1 MARAERITGAGRRL
15 WQWSRDSGTQPRL
28 LLAAK
33 AALAAVIAW
42 TLAKYAP
49 GVAAEYPYYAPLGA
63 IVAMRTTVFA
73 GIRAGVQ
80 TLVGITLGILIA
92 GLTMLVG
99 DPGVVAVALAV
110 GLGVLVSGFRV
121 LGEGYSWVPM
131 AALFVLLVGGGNAEG
146 YSFAYVVQMGIGI
159 GIGLA
164 VNFAVVPPL
173 HFWDAERRIDQV
185 NGVLAQQLDGLA
197 DVLDKGEPDTGAWDR
212 QQERLDKAIADV
224 RDRVSTAQESRRM
237 NPRSA
242 LRGSRARLQTDGAR
256 FRALER
262 VAWYTT
268 DLTEL
273 VARSG
278 PVAEN
283 IGRPDPAF
291 AGPFA
296 AALRKVAC
304 VVRGDCPEDGADE
317 AIAELERA
325 LDASDADP
333 SHVTV
338 TSSAIIALRGVL
350 ESEKRATADVD
361 TETGPSGRRGWRPRL
376 RQPRGDADDRRA
388 Q

>member
-1 MARAERITGAGRRL
+1 MARAERITGAGRRV

-92 GLTMLVG
+92 GFTMLVG
-99 DPGVVAVALAV
+99 DPGVIAVALVV

-131 AALFVLLVGGGNAEG
+131 AALFVLLVGGGNAEN

-159 GIGLA
+159 AIGLA
-164 VNFAVVPPL
+164 VNFAIVPPL

-185 NGVLAQQLDGLA
+185 NGVLAEHLDDLA
-197 DVLDKGEPDTGAWDR
+197 HVLDEGEPDVHAWDR
-212 QQERLDKAIADV
+212 QQAKLDRAIADV
-224 RDRVSTAQESRRM
+224 RDRVSVAQESRRM

-242 LRGSRARLQTDGAR
+242 LRGSRARLATDGAR

-262 VAWYTT
+262 AAWYTT

-273 VARSG
+273 VASSG
-278 PVAEN
+278 PVADSL
-283 IGRPDPAF
+283 GRPDPAF

-296 AALRKVAC
+296 AALRQVAC
-304 VVRGDCPEDGADE
+304 VVRGECPEDEGDR
-317 AIAELERA
+317 AIARLEEA
-325 LDASDADP
+325 LDASRSNP

-350 ESEKRATADVD
+350 ESEKRATEDVD
-361 TETGPSGRRGWRPRL
+361 TKTGPFGRKR
-376 RQPRGDADDRRA
+376 
-388 Q
+388 

>member
-33 AALAAVIAW
+33 AALAATIAW
-42 TLAKYAP
+42 TLAKHAP
-49 GVAAEYPYYAPLGA
+49 GVAADYPYYAPLGA

-73 GIRAGVQ
+73 GVRAGLQ

-92 GLTMLVG
+92 GFTMLIG

-159 GIGLA
+159 GIGLL
-164 VNFAVVPPL
+164 VNSLIVPPL

-185 NGVLAQQLDGLA
+185 NAVLAEHLDDLA
-197 DVLDKGEPDTGAWDR
+197 AVLDQGEPDTRAWDR
-212 QQERLDKAIADV
+212 QQSRLDAAIEDV
-224 RDRVSTAQESRRM
+224 RERVSVAQESRRW
-237 NPRSA
+237 NPRGV
-242 LRGSRARLQTDGAR
+242 LRGSRARLATDGAR

-262 VAWYTT
+262 AAWYTT

-278 PVAEN
+278 PVADN
-283 IGRPDPAF
+283 IGRPDPSF
-291 AGPFA
+291 AEPLA
-296 AALRKVAC
+296 AALRQVAC
-304 VVRGDCPEDGADE
+304 VVRGDCAEDAGDE
-317 AIAELERA
+317 ALATLERA
-325 LDASDADP
+325 LDASRENP
-333 SHVTV
+333 SSVAVTA
-338 TSSAIIALRGVL
+338 SAIVALRGIL
-350 ESEKRATADVD
+350 ESEKRATQDVD
-361 TETGPSGRRGWRPRL
+361 TKTGPFGEKR
-376 RQPRGDADDRRA
+376 
-388 Q
+388 

>member
-28 LLAAK
+28 LLAVK
-33 AALAAVIAW
+33 AAVAAVIAW

-92 GLTMLVG
+92 GFTMLV
-99 DPGVVAVALAV
+99 DAPGVVAVALVV
-110 GLGVLVSGFRV
+110 GLGVLVSGFRI

-131 AALFVLLVGGGNAEG
+131 AALFVLLIGGGNAED
-146 YSFAYVVQMGIGI
+146 YSFAYVVQMAIGI
-159 GIGLA
+159 AVGLA

-185 NGVLAQQLDGLA
+185 NAVLAQHLDDLA
-197 DVLDKGEPDTGAWDR
+197 DVLDKGEPDTAAWDR
-212 QQERLDKAIADV
+212 QQERLDKAMSDV
-224 RDRVSTAQESRRM
+224 RDRVTTAQEARRM

-242 LRGSRARLQTDGAR
+242 LRGSRARLATDGAR

-262 VAWYTT
+262 AAWYTT

-273 VARSG
+273 VASSG
-278 PVAEN
+278 PVADN
-283 IGRPDPAF
+283 IGRPDRAF
-291 AGPFA
+291 AEPLA
-296 AALRKVAC
+296 AAMREVAC
-304 VVRGDCPEDGADE
+304 VVRGDCPEEQGDE
-317 AIAELERA
+317 AIETLEQA
-325 LDASDADP
+325 LDASRSNP
-333 SHVTV
+333 SHVAV
-338 TSSAIIALRGVL
+338 TSSAVVAMRGIL
-350 ESEKRATADVD
+350 ESEKRATEDVD
-361 TETGPSGRRGWRPRL
+361 TKTGPFGGKRTRR
-376 RQPRGDADDRRA
+376 
-388 Q
+388 

>member
-15 WQWSRDSGTQPRL
+15 WRWSRDSGTQPRL
-28 LLAAK
+28 LLAGK
-33 AALAAVIAW
+33 AALAATIAW

-92 GLTMLVG
+92 GFTMLIG
-99 DPGVVAVALAV
+99 DPGVIAVALVV
-110 GLGVLVSGFRV
+110 GLGVLVSGFRI

-131 AALFVLLVGGGNAEG
+131 AALFVLLIGGGNAEG
-146 YSFAYVVQMGIGI
+146 YSFAYVVQMAIGI

-185 NGVLAQQLDGLA
+185 NAVLAQQLDDLA
-197 DVLDKGEPDTGAWDR
+197 DVLDEGEPDTGAWDR
-212 QQERLDKAIADV
+212 QQERLDKAIAEV
-224 RDRVSTAQESRRM
+224 RDRVSTAQEARRM
-237 NPRSA
+237 NPRSV
-242 LRGSRARLQTDGAR
+242 LRGPRARLQTDGAR

-304 VVRGDCPEDGADE
+304 VVRGDCEEDGADE
-317 AIAELERA
+317 SIADLERA
-325 LDASDADP
+325 IDASDADP
-333 SHVTV
+333 SQVTV
-338 TSSAIIALRGVL
+338 TSSAIVALRGVL

-361 TETGPSGRRGWRPRL
+361 TETGPSGRRG
-376 RQPRGDADDRRA
+376 
-388 Q
+388 